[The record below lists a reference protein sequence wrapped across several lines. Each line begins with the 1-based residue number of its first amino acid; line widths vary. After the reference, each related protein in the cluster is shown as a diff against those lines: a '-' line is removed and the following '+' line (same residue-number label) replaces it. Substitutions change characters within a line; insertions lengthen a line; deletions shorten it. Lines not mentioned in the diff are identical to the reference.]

1 MMRDAYA
8 RQHQQFLLFTVLL
21 RHAAAA
27 SALPIKERTSLIKL
41 SIKEGLMQDIHLSTS
56 VLVHCLAHLP
66 RQLPPPALRQHGLI
80 QIAPDTKI
88 RQAFPYPRPVST
100 GIKVVERHPLGD
112 SPTKIGDPAEFILRD
127 TILHGVGRIAERVE
141 GAMQLVDTLLGLF
154 KKFNW
159 PVEEEEHAPG
169 EEIPVLECVLAAAE
183 AACTFPDKVCSIL
196 EHAQPSV
203 FCDAISSIENHDF
216 CCVDRPSSNPEV

>member
-27 SALPIKERTSLIKL
+27 SALPIKERTSLIQL
-41 SIKEGLMQDIHLSTS
+41 AIDEGLMQDIHLSTS

-66 RQLPPPALRQHGLI
+66 MQLPPPALRRDGLI
-80 QIAPDTKI
+80 QIAPGTNT
-88 RQAFPYPRPVST
+88 RQAFPKVPVSA
-100 GIKVVERHPLGD
+100 GMRSVERHPLGD

-127 TILHGVGRIAERVE
+127 TILHGIGRIAERAE
-141 GAMQLVDTLLGLF
+141 GAMQLIDTLLGLF

-159 PVEEEEHAPG
+159 PAEEGEHVAG

-183 AACTFPDKVCSIL
+183 AACTFPDKVCLIL
-196 EHAQPSV
+196 KVTS
-203 FCDAISSIENHDF
+203 FCSCDYISCIETPGF
-216 CCVDRPSSNPEV
+216 YCADRPSSNPKV